1 MIKSGF
7 FNAVNGD
14 RTYNADDISNFFAGM
29 LRDGIFKGFENELEV
44 VANGNMSVTV
54 KSGKALLGYKYM
66 HNTTSTVLNV
76 DAHSNFN
83 RTDYVVAYSDL
94 STRTAGLKV
103 VKGLQSG
110 TNSELVPT
118 STYFVI
124 QLASI
129 SVTTS
134 TTSLTS
140 SNITDLR
147 YRSWMQFTNIT
158 TSFSQMV
165 GRFAITD
172 LAYDSTKSQ
181 YYIAFTNPI
190 PVVGR
195 DVIDVYCN
203 GALMR
208 YSVDYYFDTSVSN
221 QFRVY
226 FQNDDLVYARNHSQS
241 NVTQY
246 LTFQFLLNT
255 SGNT

>member
-1 MIKSGF
+1 MIEYGF

-14 RTYNADDISNFFAGM
+14 RTYNADDLSNFFAGM

-44 VANGNMSVTV
+44 VANNNMSVTV
-54 KSGKALLGYKYM
+54 KTGKAMLGYKYM
-66 HNTTSTVLNV
+66 HNKSSTVLNV

-94 STRTAGLKV
+94 TTRTAGLKV

-110 TNSELVPT
+110 TNSELVST

-134 TTSLTS
+134 TTSISS

-147 YRSWMQFTNIT
+147 YRSWMQFTNIV
-158 TSFSQMV
+158 TSISQMS
-165 GRFAITD
+165 GRYAITD
-172 LAYDSTKSQ
+172 LNYDSNKGQ
-181 YYIAFTNPI
+181 YYIAFTNPM

-203 GALMR
+203 GSLMR
-208 YSVDYYFDTSVSN
+208 YTVDYYYDTSVSG
-221 QFRVY
+221 QFRIY
-226 FQNDDLVYARNHSQS
+226 FQNDDLVYARNHAQA

-246 LTFQFLLNT
+246 LTFQFIINT
-255 SGNT
+255 SGN

>member
-29 LRDGIFKGFENELEV
+29 LRDGIFRGFENELEV
-44 VANGNMSVTV
+44 VANSNMSVTV

-76 DAHSNFN
+76 DAHSSFN
-83 RTDYVVAYSDL
+83 RTDYVVAYADL
-94 STRTAGLKV
+94 NTRTAGLKI

-134 TTSLTS
+134 TTSITS

-147 YRSWMQFTNIT
+147 STQWLQLTNIST
-158 TSFSQMV
+158 TLTQLVYRTYIDS
-165 GRFAITD
+165 
-172 LAYDSTKSQ
+172 LYYDSNRSQ
-181 YYIAFTNPI
+181 YYLSFSYPI
-190 PVVGR
+190 PVLGR
-195 DVIDVYCN
+195 DIVK
-203 GALMR
+203 
-208 YSVDYYFDTSVSN
+208 
-221 QFRVY
+221 
-226 FQNDDLVYARNHSQS
+226 VYANGTLMVAGTDYDISIVGTSSFNIYFKNSDMVYAIQHLSTPSAQTIIVEFILNQS
-241 NVTQY
+241 T
-246 LTFQFLLNT
+246 
-255 SGNT
+255 